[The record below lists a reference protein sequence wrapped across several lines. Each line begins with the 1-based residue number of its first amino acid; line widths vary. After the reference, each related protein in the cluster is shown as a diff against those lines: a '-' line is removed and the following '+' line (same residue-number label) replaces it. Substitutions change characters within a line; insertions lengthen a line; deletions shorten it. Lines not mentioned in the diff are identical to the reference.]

1 MTAHPRSNL
10 LVIVIASALPSDRAD
25 SEITRVSPL
34 LHRMGHGRSELQDLN
49 KDKEKVD
56 KNTF

>member
-10 LVIVIASALPSDRAD
+10 LVIVIVSALHSDRAD
-25 SEITRVSPL
+25 SEITCMSPL